1 MSSILKNRSYRA
13 TIIFDTRG
21 LQEPVDALIQRV
33 KDMFANLQAS
43 LGAANNL
50 GLQNFSR
57 VTDRN
62 FPAGH
67 YFQLEFSGAA
77 TLPKAIKERFRLDKF
92 IDRIFI
98 ESL

>member
-1 MSSILKNRSYRA
+1 MSSILNNRSYKA

-21 LQEPVDALIQRV
+21 LQEPVDTLVQKV
-33 KDMFANLQAS
+33 KDAFVTLDAS
-43 LGAANNL
+43 LGASNNI
-50 GLQNFSR
+50 GLHNFSR

-67 YFQLEFSGAA
+67 YFQLEFSGAPS
-77 TLPKAIKERFRLDKF
+77 LPKAIKERFRLDKF